1 MSPAATPGGNIKG
14 LWRTAKSKKPPGTKQ
29 STQRAEVRAMR
40 DLTRLEAST
49 PAMENGR
56 RQLRSGPT
64 RLSLNG
70 VPEHKRAGLYREFVS
85 RSVLRFDVEPLDDV
99 PFRADITV
107 QALPGLHLFSGRL
120 QGSRN
125 RRTRAM
131 LADGKDDLSLIV
143 NLGGPYLVSQNQ
155 QELVLGDGEATLV
168 TSAEPC
174 SLMHRA
180 PGGVLALLFPRAQ
193 FAPLVAGVE
202 DSYLRRIPRENPALS
217 LLTGYVKLARDGQR
231 MASREL
237 QPLIVSHLYD
247 LMSVAIGATRD
258 ATELARG
265 RGVRAA
271 RLYAIKQDIARS
283 LDQPELSVGDL
294 AARHCCTPRFVQRL
308 FEAEATT
315 FTEYVLAQRLA
326 RAYRILV
333 DPRRNSEKIT
343 NIAYDTGFGD
353 VSYFNRVFRR
363 RYGLAPS
370 DVRAQARQD
379 AHGNHRG
386 SFGNGKI
393 PDGERPFGA

>member
-1 MSPAATPGGNIKG
+1 MLSGSRPSG
-14 LWRTAKSKKPPGTKQ
+14 
-29 STQRAEVRAMR
+29 
-40 DLTRLEAST
+40 
-49 PAMENGR
+49 
-56 RQLRSGPT
+56 SGPI
-64 RLSLNG
+64 RLSLNDT
-70 VPEHKRAGLYREFVS
+70 PERSRPGLYREFVS
-85 RSVLRFDVEPLDDV
+85 RSVLRFDVDPLDDV
-99 PFRADITV
+99 PFQVDVTV
-107 QALPGLHLFSGRL
+107 QALPGLHLFSGQL

-125 RRTRAM
+125 RRTRPM
-131 LADGKDDLSLIV
+131 LSDGKDDLSLIV

-174 SLMHRA
+174 SLAHRA

-258 ATELARG
+258 ATEVAQG

-283 LDQPELSVGDL
+283 LDQPELSLAAL
-294 AARHCCTPRFVQRL
+294 AARHCCTPRSVQRL
-308 FEAEATT
+308 FEGEGTT

-326 RAYRILV
+326 RAHRMLR
-333 DPRRNSEKIT
+333 DPRRSGDKIAT
-343 NIAYDTGFGD
+343 VAYDAGFGD
-353 VSYFNRVFRR
+353 LSYFNRAFRR
-363 RYGLAPS
+363 HFGVAPS
-370 DVRAQARQD
+370 DVRTRAWDD
-379 AHGNHRG
+379 APG
-386 SFGNGKI
+386 SLM
-393 PDGERPFGA
+393 